1 MKKIIEDMR
10 NKKKRKRYRKYIVK
24 NFKRKDAFIKK
35 LEKTFQIS
43 YDLDLRY
50 IDDEN
55 NSNERSES
63 SRKSSKNIE
72 PV

>member
-1 MKKIIEDMR
+1 MR

>member
-35 LEKTFQIS
+35 LERTFQIS

>member
-43 YDLDLRY
+43 YDLDLKY

-55 NSNERSES
+55 NSNDRSES